1 MLFIIF
7 VIFISGILINYFV
20 IKNYKNLNLSILL
33 DKEYFKPQSFHKR
46 PVLCFGGSSIYIL
59 FLIIFLFF
67 NLKFFNHFFLFSTVA
82 FFIGLVDDL
91 KIKLRPLFRLMLI
104 FVFFFTIIKFLNINI
119 NDFNIDFLN
128 KILKKYYYLE
138 LIFITFCF
146 VFIINGSNFIDGFNG
161 LLTLHV
167 LIILLI
173 LNFINYYFL
182 NYDLLIFGVIIFFA
196 ILSFAFFNFPKARL
210 FLGDGGSYLMGALI
224 SYLVIQT
231 SNYNSN
237 IPSFFFCCLL
247 YYLFFEVFFS
257 FVRKF
262 FYENN
267 NPLAPDK
274 NHLHMLFFSKI
285 IRKKKLSNANFIT
298 GFYIN
303 VIYVLTLIPIFY
315 FYNNNLF
322 LKYYFFI
329 LITIYSLCYY
339 KLRKYK

>member
-7 VIFISGILINYFV
+7 FVFISGILINYFI
-20 IKNYKNLNLSILL
+20 IKNYKNLNLNILL
-33 DKEYFKPQSFHKR
+33 DKEYSKPQSFHNQ

-67 NLKFFNHFFLFSTVA
+67 DLKFFNHFFLLATAA
-82 FFIGLVDDL
+82 FFIGIVDDL
-91 KIKLRPLFRLMLI
+91 KMKLQPLVRLILI
-104 FVFFFTIIKFLNINI
+104 FVLFFSIIKFLNINI
-119 NDFNIDFLN
+119 NDFNVDFLN
-128 KILKKYYYLE
+128 KFLKKYYYLE

-173 LNFINYYFL
+173 LNFINYYFS
-182 NYDLLIFGVIIFFA
+182 NYDLLIFGAVIFFA
-196 ILSFAFFNFPKARL
+196 ILSFAFFNFPKAKL
-210 FLGDGGSYLMGALI
+210 FLGDSGSYLIGALI

-257 FVRKF
+257 FIRKF
-262 FYENN
+262 FCENK
-267 NPLAPDK
+267 NPLTPDK

-285 IRKKKLSNANFIT
+285 NGKRKLSNPNFIT
-298 GFYIN
+298 GFSIN
-303 VIYVLTLIPIFY
+303 LLYVLTLIPIFY

-329 LITIYSLCYY
+329 LITIYSVCYY
-339 KLRKYK
+339 KLRKH

>member
-329 LITIYSLCYY
+329 LITIYSVCYY
-339 KLRKYK
+339 KLRKH